1 MFSIFASP
9 NCTLSPLPSP
19 RWFQFP
25 RPKMLWQSGSLRI
38 VPGLFLRPDDST
50 SSGKAP
56 VLERALSLQKP
67 LLSVLVLLRKLKDGG
82 NKGGNNAYVK
92 HFRIPSSPS
101 IPLLGQC
108 IQDGGN
114 GLPPMSARWL
124 GGACRAR
131 RDTLFFNFDKKPSFG
146 WKNEMRTS

>member
-25 RPKMLWQSGSLRI
+25 PRPFFCVQTTRLHLAK
-38 VPGLFLRPDDST
+38 
-50 SSGKAP
+50 
-56 VLERALSLQKP
+56 LQFSNEPSVCKN
-67 LLSVLVLLRKLKDGG
+67 LSVLVLLRKLKDGG

-131 RDTLFFNFDKKPSFG
+131 RDTLFFNSTKMPSFG
-146 WKNEMRTS
+146 WNNEMRTS